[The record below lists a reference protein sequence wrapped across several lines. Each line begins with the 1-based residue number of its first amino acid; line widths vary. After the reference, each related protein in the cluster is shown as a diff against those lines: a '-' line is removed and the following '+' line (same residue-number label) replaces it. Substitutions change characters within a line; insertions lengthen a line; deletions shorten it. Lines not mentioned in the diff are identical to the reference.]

1 MADAGERSSSSR
13 VYEYYIH
20 IYKIYTRFDGGNSI
34 FFPAIYLLFIEKISG
49 KGGAAVA
56 AVGELYTSNIEI
68 DKNRGPA
75 VANVNCTRAPYR
87 VIGKYA
93 LKNRYPI
100 LLLPIPSFS

>member
-1 MADAGERSSSSR
+1 MYYYNILVVSLGEEGFPKWERDRHRLAYTSI
-13 VYEYYIH
+13 Y
-20 IYKIYTRFDGGNSI
+20 IYKIYKRFDGGNSI

-68 DKNRGPA
+68 DKNWGPA

-87 VIGKYA
+87 VIGKFA
-93 LKNRYPI
+93 LKN
-100 LLLPIPSFS
+100 